1 MKSYQTMLDR
11 VCNSIISGNLEYKDT
26 IIIGD
31 NSSGK
36 SDVLKRLIQNDEEE
50 KFYFIDAVNRY
61 FDIEQITP
69 DPVQKINYSKEINKQ
84 RVEEDTFNYKDT
96 FYYGGAPRAIE
107 DFYANYSSQIKAL
120 MNEFLDISFS
130 ICQGEVGWNAYINE
144 VRVDLSSGYQALIR
158 IFIEILYFSDTK
170 SSGTIVI
177 DEVDEFLSVKNSG
190 RVLTFLKEKF
200 PQLHFI
206 VTTHS
211 ADLIANAEDTNLILL
226 YGEDFEILDAGDFSS
241 ISQVYDIFSIFF
253 EEKEKNAKKK
263 RDDILRRIFNNK
275 MSEIWNSEDEAELRE
290 IKEQELTKAQKL
302 IVKQIEE
309 WQV

>member
-11 VCNSIISGNLEYKDT
+11 VCESIAEGDLEYKDT

-36 SDVLKRLIQNDEEE
+36 SDVLRQLIQNDKDER
-50 KFYFIDAVNRY
+50 FYFIDAVNRY

-69 DPVQKINYSKEINKQ
+69 DPIQNVNYSKEINKQ
-84 RVEEDTFNYKDT
+84 RLEEDTFNHKDT
-96 FYYGGAPRAIE
+96 FYYGGIPRAIE
-107 DFYANYSSQIKAL
+107 DLYMNYSSQVEAL
-120 MNEFLDISFS
+120 MNEFLQISFM
-130 ICQGEVGWNAYINE
+130 ICQGEVGWKAYVNDTD
-144 VRVDLSSGYQALIR
+144 VDLSSGYQALIR
-158 IFIEILYFSDTK
+158 IFMEILYFSDTK

-190 RVLTFLKEKF
+190 RILGFLKEKF
-200 PQLHFI
+200 PQLNFI

-211 ADLIANAEDTNLILL
+211 ADLIANAEEMNLILL
-226 YGEDFEILDAGDFSS
+226 YGENFEILDAGDFSS
-241 ISQVYDIFSIFF
+241 ISQVYDIFSVFF
-253 EEKEKNAKKK
+253 EQKEKNDKKK
-263 RDDILRRIFNNK
+263 RDEILRRLFNNK
-275 MSEIWNSEDEAELRE
+275 MSGIWNSEDEAELRE

>member
-1 MKSYQTMLDR
+1 MKSYRAMLDR
-11 VCNSIISGNLEYKDT
+11 VCDSMINDGFAYKDT

-36 SDVLKRLIQNDEEE
+36 SDVLKQLIQNDEEE

-61 FDIEQITP
+61 FDIEQITHASI
-69 DPVQKINYSKEINKQ
+69 QKIVYSKEINKQ
-84 RVEEDTFNYKDT
+84 RLKEDTFNYKDT
-96 FYYGGAPRAIE
+96 FYYCGLPRAIE
-107 DFYANYSSQIKAL
+107 DFYINYCSQVEAL
-120 MNEFLDISFS
+120 MNEFLQISFS
-130 ICQGEVGWNAYINE
+130 ICQGEVGWNAYINDAI
-144 VRVDLSSGYQALIR
+144 VDLSSGYQALIR
-158 IFIEILYFSDTK
+158 IFMEILYFSDTK
-170 SSGTIVI
+170 SNGTIVI
-177 DEVDEFLSVKNSG
+177 DEIDEFLSVKNSG
-190 RVLTFLKEKF
+190 RILAFLKEKF

-211 ADLIANAEDTNLILL
+211 ADLIANAQEMNLILL

-241 ISQVYDIFSIFF
+241 ISQVYDIFTVFF
-253 EEKEKNAKKK
+253 ERNEKTDKKK
-263 RDDILRRIFNNK
+263 RDEMLRRLFNNI
-275 MSEIWNSEDEAELRE
+275 MSGIWNSEDEAELRE

>member
-36 SDVLKRLIQNDEEE
+36 SDVLKRLIQNDEDE

-69 DPVQKINYSKEINKQ
+69 DPIQNVNYSKEINKQ
-84 RVEEDTFNYKDT
+84 RLEEDTFNHKDT
-96 FYYGGAPRAIE
+96 FYYGGVPRAIE
-107 DFYANYSSQIKAL
+107 DLYMNYSSQVEAF
-120 MNEFLDISFS
+120 MNEFLQISFMIS
-130 ICQGEVGWNAYINE
+130 QGEVGWNAYVNDTG
-144 VRVDLSSGYQALIR
+144 VDLSSGYQALIR
-158 IFIEILYFSDTK
+158 IFMEILYFSDTK

-190 RVLTFLKEKF
+190 RILGFLKGKF
-200 PQLHFI
+200 PQLNFI
-206 VTTHS
+206 ATTHS
-211 ADLIANAEDTNLILL
+211 ADLIANAEETNLILL
-226 YGEDFEILDAGDFSS
+226 YGENFEILDAGDFSS
-241 ISQVYDIFSIFF
+241 ISQVYDIFSVFF
-253 EEKEKNAKKK
+253 EEKKKNGKKK
-263 RDDILRRIFNNK
+263 RDDILRRLFNNK
-275 MSEIWNSEDEAELRE
+275 MSGIWNSEDEAELRE